1 MVVVSSACFGTLAIL
16 TPLAYRAGTQP
27 LQLLSWRFAF
37 ATALLALV
45 ASARGAG
52 ALRVSGKD
60 LVRFAVLAFAGYG
73 AASVCFFFALR
84 FADAPVVAVLLYAY
98 PAFVTVASRVFLG
111 ERVTWGRGV
120 AVAAT
125 FLGCVLVVG
134 LLGGAGRV
142 SWQGAL
148 LGVGAA
154 LGYTAFNMLSYR
166 WLPGRSQ
173 FTMMTY
179 TFGFASL
186 GISALT
192 LATGGTLQPRGWAP
206 EAWWLLAAIVL
217 VPTFAAIA
225 LYLQGI
231 RGLGPSQA
239 AVVSTLEPLFT
250 IALAWVVLGQA
261 LTAVQLAG
269 AGLVLSGVVASE
281 VSARVSMP
289 PGTA

>member
-16 TPLAYRAGTQP
+16 TPLAYRAGAQP
-27 LQLLSWRFAF
+27 LQLLAWRFAF
-37 ATALLALV
+37 AAALLAAV
-45 ASARGAG
+45 ASARGTG
-52 ALRVSGKD
+52 SLKVSGKD
-60 LVRFAVLAFAGYG
+60 VLRFSVLAFAGYG
-73 AASVCFFFALR
+73 AASICFFFALR

-98 PAFVTVASRVFLG
+98 PAFVTLASRVFLG
-111 ERVTWGRGV
+111 EKVTWGRGV
-120 AVAAT
+120 AVAVT

-134 LLGGAGRV
+134 LLGGAARV

-154 LGYTAFNMLSYR
+154 LGYTTFNMLSFR

-179 TFGFASL
+179 TFGVSSL
-186 GISALT
+186 GIAVLT
-192 LATGGTLQPRGWAP
+192 LLTGGTLWPGEWAP
-206 EAWWLLAAIVL
+206 EAWWLLIAIVL
-217 VPTFAAIA
+217 IPTFAAIA

-239 AVVSTLEPLFT
+239 AVVSALEPLFT

-261 LTAVQLAG
+261 LTAVQLVG

-281 VSARVSMP
+281 ISARVSMP